1 MVLLA
6 FGAAAI
12 GWVATHQTRAPEPAA
27 SAAGSITAVSA
38 PTPTASS
45 SSGQPGARKAVAQI
59 VGPTLAPSIPQ
70 VLAIP
75 AISVRSPLLSLGKNP
90 DGSLQVPQP
99 GPHYNEAAW
108 YNGLRTPGELGPAI
122 ILGHID
128 SAAEGPSVFF
138 RLGALHIGDR
148 IYVTRADGKV
158 AVFAVNAVRSYP
170 KASFPNDLVY
180 AATPDA
186 SLRLIT
192 CGGDFDRS
200 TGSYLSN
207 VVVFAHLLKA
217 QPAAVPMPAR

>member
-1 MVLLA
+1 
-6 FGAAAI
+6 
-12 GWVATHQTRAPEPAA
+12 
-27 SAAGSITAVSA
+27 
-38 PTPTASS
+38 
-45 SSGQPGARKAVAQI
+45 
-59 VGPTLAPSIPQ
+59 

-170 KASFPNDLVY
+170 KVSFPNDLVY